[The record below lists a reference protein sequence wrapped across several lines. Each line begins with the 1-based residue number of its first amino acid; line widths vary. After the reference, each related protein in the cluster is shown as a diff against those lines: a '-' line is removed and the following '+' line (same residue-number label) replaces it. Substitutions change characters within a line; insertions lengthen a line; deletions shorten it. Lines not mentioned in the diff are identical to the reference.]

1 LYPHNHQV
9 VVNEENIP
17 DNVVFF
23 PQYLQQV
30 GYETALVGK
39 WHMGSDTDHPQR
51 GFDYWV
57 SFKGQGSYF
66 PEKNG
71 LNVNGKHVE
80 QKGYITDEITDY
92 AIDFLTNRDKKK
104 PFMLYMG
111 HKGVHLPN
119 TPAERHSGMFKE
131 YEYEVPLSG
140 LPGKHKGVPMWAQN
154 RRNSRHGVEYPF
166 LTTLEVAEYYKRYAE
181 TLYSVDESVGRILDY
196 LKENGLQ
203 ENTLVIFMS
212 DNGAH
217 FGDHGFVDKR
227 SAYEESM
234 KVPMVAYCPGLIKPG
249 TVVKELVANIDIAGT
264 VLEVAGLKAPAYMN
278 GKSFLPLLQGKQ
290 VPWRDKIIYEYF
302 WERNFP
308 MTPTM
313 HAIRTD
319 QYKYI
324 RYYGLW
330 DSDELYD
337 LQNDPLEVN
346 NLIRSEAHAK
356 IANQMSKDLF
366 DELKS
371 TNGMYIPLYPD
382 KGNPTNVRYE
392 YGSPAAEFP
401 SYLKRE
407 K

>member
-1 LYPHNHQV
+1 
-9 VVNEENIP
+9 
-17 DNVVFF
+17 
-23 PQYLQQV
+23 
-30 GYETALVGK
+30 
-39 WHMGSDTDHPQR
+39 
-51 GFDYWV
+51 
-57 SFKGQGSYF
+57 
-66 PEKNG
+66 
-71 LNVNGKHVE
+71 
-80 QKGYITDEITDY
+80 
-92 AIDFLTNRDKKK
+92 
-104 PFMLYMG
+104 
-111 HKGVHLPN
+111 
-119 TPAERHSGMFKE
+119 MFKE

-140 LPGKHKGVPMWAQN
+140 LPGKHQGVPMWAQN